1 MYPIV
6 YFQKFQSTKRI
17 LDVQNRTYSTQMD
30 HLILLYKSFPPV
42 TSLLM
47 QDSLP
52 WSSCMSLNTLPPS
65 AFLVPPFL
73 IPFWLTLVS
82 LPHIHSCFLDCLR
95 LFLFYF
101 HFSFSALYP
110 TQWLVCDTKYWWMPE
125 KLKIVPKDVKM
136 INLKPIHV

>member
-6 YFQKFQSTKRI
+6 YFQKFQSTKRN
-17 LDVQNRTYSTQMD
+17 LDGQDRTYSTQMD
-30 HLILLYKSFPPV
+30 HLILLLKSFLPV
-42 TSLLM
+42 TLLSHAGFPLIFM
-47 QDSLP
+47 HISKYTPAQCIF
-52 WSSCMSLNTLPPS
+52 SSSFPDTL
-65 AFLVPPFL
+65 LVK
-73 IPFWLTLVS
+73 TLVS

-95 LFLFYF
+95 LFLFSF
-101 HFSFSALYP
+101 HCSFSALYP